1 MGCRPDVQ
9 TINSA
14 GSLDELTDHDDH
26 GGQVQ
31 GEADDLGV
39 AVDAAANLAE
49 AVQTSSCTRS
59 PTARRRGPTGVDAQL
74 FSAKRR
80 GTTTVIAQV
89 RGLASTTEVAR
100 GQAFLDH
107 LEVA

>member
-1 MGCRPDVQ
+1 M
-9 TINSA
+9 
-14 GSLDELTDHDDH
+14 
-26 GGQVQ
+26 
-31 GEADDLGV
+31 
-39 AVDAAANLAE
+39 
-49 AVQTSSCTRS
+49 
-59 PTARRRGPTGVDAQL
+59 DAQL